1 MRSIR
6 GRFVFLLTLGFS
18 LCGCNG
24 GSHSSPA
31 PQPPS
36 ALSYAVSA
44 ATYTVGTAITPDTP
58 VVRGGAVTSYSVL
71 PALPAGLSLSRS
83 TGIISGTPTTVSAA
97 ANYTITASNA
107 AGSATATVSITV
119 NPAAPAALTY
129 ATNPALY
136 NVGVAVAANTPTNT
150 GGAVA
155 SYTVVPTLPWGL
167 SLNSTTGA
175 ISGIPAVAT
184 AQANYTVTAYN
195 AGGST
200 SATLSIT
207 VANGAPTNL
216 TYSNNAPVYTV
227 NTPIMVD
234 IPASTGGEP
243 QLYAISPALPA
254 RLAFNTSNGAI
265 SGTPAAAAPNSPYVV
280 TASNAFGSA
289 QATLNIT
296 IDAEATPNLAYSPS
310 TVVYTVGQ
318 AITPLPVANG
328 VAGSYSVNPPLP
340 EGLSLDGSSG
350 TISGTPSQVA
360 ATETYTVTET
370 TSSDNLTGAVSITV
384 DGVAPWA
391 QSIPNLDQTI
401 TPLAAAGS
409 QVQQLNPD
417 LADNPAWLASQ
428 AATTVVSPDGNTML
442 VLTSGYNRVFD
453 QGSNS
458 LTSFEGADSNEYV
471 FVYDISGGY
480 PIKKQV
486 LQVPVTYFGM
496 AWDPTSTSANA
507 HFYVSGC
514 SYDDVHT
521 FSNNGPNG
529 LWQEVGT
536 VLTKA
541 GALGHTTSAGLEG
554 VGLNAAP
561 PVGSVPVNSQ
571 VYVYPCAAGLALS
584 SSGQTMV
591 VANYYNDSISV
602 LTGGYGNWALQ
613 DVNATGNTAVTN
625 LDLRPGKSLMS
636 AASGTPGGEYP
647 FWVVIAGDDQASPST
662 AVAYISSIR
671 DREIDVVPLVQTVTS
686 SGQRNGPYAVSARIA
701 VKGQPNKMVM
711 NRAQT
716 LLFVAEDQ
724 TDTVDVIDIDPD
736 PTHAMTY
743 NTVIETIPVLA
754 PPELLPSTFYDS
766 GSNTEIANP
775 IYRGSNTNSL
785 VLSKDESQLYVTNG
799 NLNDVAVVQLTG
811 ENAGQTIGL
820 IPTGWYPN
828 SVSIDGTGFWMYVAN
843 AKSPTGPNPNWCYG
857 YGPTNFLPN
866 CFPNNQY
873 NPQQTKAGLQTFPIP
888 GAAQLQQL
896 TAQVATN
903 DRFSSTE
910 STSDQQTMAAV
921 SSGVKHVIYIIKE
934 NRTYDQVLG
943 DLTDKN
949 GMPIGDQD
957 PSLVQWGQAITPNQH
972 SLARTFVDLD
982 RFYASS
988 EVSYDGWLWSTAAQ
1002 CPDIDEHQFPV
1013 TYGFRALSIDAE
1025 GLNRSV
1031 NVGLPTLAE
1040 RVAADPLTPN
1050 DPDILPGQIPAGAPD
1065 GPNDEIATGFLWN
1078 AALRAGLTV
1087 RNYGF
1092 HIDTTCYNE
1101 PACAIPPIENPAASN
1116 TIVAYPTNAA
1126 LAPYTDPYFR
1136 GFDNNFPDYYR
1147 EQEWERDFD
1156 ANYASGGLPSLTLV
1170 RLMHDH
1176 TGNFSTAIDMVNTPE
1191 LMQADNDYAVGLLVE
1206 KIANSIYA
1214 QNTLIFVVEDDA
1226 QDGADH
1232 VDSHRTIAFIAGAYV
1247 KQGAVVSTPYTT
1259 VDFIRTMEEVL
1270 GLKQFLNIND
1280 ALGHPM
1286 TDVFTTT
1293 PQSWSFTATPSTYLY
1308 ATALPLP
1315 ALQAGVKIP
1324 RSTHNAAYWARVTK
1338 GLDFSDADRVDP
1350 LLYNRI
1356 LWKGMMHGRPLPPS
1370 LAADHPRDDDDD
1382 DRPAKAGNHSVSYHP
1397 SQSSDARQESKPERE

>member
-6 GRFVFLLTLGFS
+6 WTYVFLLAFGF
-18 LCGCNG
+18 LQCGCNG
-24 GSHSSPA
+24 GSNSNSTLL
-31 PQPPS
+31 PPS
-36 ALSYAVSA
+36 GLSYAVSA
-44 ATYTVGTAITPDTP
+44 ATFTVGTAIAADTP
-58 VVRGGAVTSYSVL
+58 TVSGGAVTSYSVT
-71 PALPAGLSLSRS
+71 PALPPGLSLNSS
-83 TGIISGTPTTVSAA
+83 TGAMGGTPTMVSAA
-97 ANYTITASNA
+97 ANYTIAASNA
-107 AGSATATVSITV
+107 AGSTTATVSITV
-119 NPAAPAALTY
+119 NPAAPATLAY
-129 ATNPALY
+129 ATNPATY
-136 NVGVAVAANTPTNT
+136 NVGVAIAANAPTST

-155 SYTVVPTLPWGL
+155 SYSVVPTLPWGL
-167 SLNSTTGA
+167 SLNSATGA
-175 ISGIPAVAT
+175 ISGIPTVAT
-184 AQANYTVTAYN
+184 AQGNYTVTAYN

-207 VANGAPTNL
+207 VANGAPANL
-216 TYSNNAPVYTV
+216 TYSNNTPVYTAD
-227 NTPIMVD
+227 TPIMVD
-234 IPASTGGEP
+234 LPASTGGEP
-243 QLYAISPALPA
+243 QLYAITPALPA
-254 RLAFNTSNGAI
+254 GLAFNTSNGAI
-265 SGTPAAAAPNSPYVV
+265 GGTPAAAAPSSPYIV

-296 IDAEATPNLAYSPS
+296 IDAEATPSLAYSPS

-318 AITPLPVANG
+318 AITPLAVSNG
-328 VAGSYSVNPPLP
+328 AFGNYSVTPPLP
-340 EGLSLDGSSG
+340 DGLTLDPSSG

-360 ATETYTVTET
+360 ATETYTVTDS

-409 QVQQLNPD
+409 QLQQLNPD

-428 AATTVVSPDGNTML
+428 AATTVVSPDGNTLL

-458 LTSFEGADSNEYV
+458 LTSFEAADSNEYV

-486 LQVPVTYFGM
+486 LQVPITYFGI
-496 AWDPTSTSANA
+496 AWDPTGTSANG

-514 SYDDVHT
+514 SHDDVHT

-529 LWQEVGT
+529 NWQEVGT
-536 VLTKA
+536 VLTKV
-541 GALGHTTSAGLEG
+541 GALGHITAMGLEG

-602 LTGGYGNWALQ
+602 LTGGYGKWALQ
-613 DVNATGNTAVTN
+613 DVNASGGTAVTN
-625 LDLRPGKSLMS
+625 LDLRPGKSLVS

-647 FWVVIAGDDQASPST
+647 FWVVIAGNDQASPST
-662 AVAYISSIR
+662 AVAYVSSIR
-671 DREIDVVPLVQTVTS
+671 DREIDVVPLSQTKTS
-686 SGQRNGPYAVSARIA
+686 SGQNGPYAVSARIA

-754 PPELLPSTFYDS
+754 PEGLLPASFYDS

-775 IYRGSNTNSL
+775 IYRGANTNSL
-785 VLSKDESQLYVTNG
+785 TLSKDESQIYVTNG

-811 ENAGQTIGL
+811 ENAGQTVGL

-828 SVSIDGTGFWMYVAN
+828 SVSIDGTGSWMYVAN
-843 AKSPTGPNPNWCYG
+843 AKSPTGPNPDWCYG

-888 GAAQLQQL
+888 SSSQLPQL
-896 TAQVATN
+896 TAQVASN
-903 DRFSSTE
+903 NRFSSTE
-910 STSDQQTMAAV
+910 SKSDQQTMAAV

-943 DLTDKN
+943 DLVDAN

-972 SLARTFVDLD
+972 SLARTFVTLD
-982 RFYASS
+982 HFYASS

-1031 NVGLPTLAE
+1031 NIGLPTLAA
-1040 RVAADPLTPN
+1040 RMAADPLTPN
-1050 DPDILPGQIPAGAPD
+1050 DPDILPGQTPAGAPD

-1092 HIDTTCYNE
+1092 HIDTTCYSE
-1101 PACAIPPIENPAASN
+1101 PACAIPLIANPAASN

-1156 ANYASGGLPSLTLV
+1156 ANYASGGLPSLSLV

-1176 TGNFSTAIDMVNTPE
+1176 TGSFGTAIDMVNTPE
-1191 LMQADNDYAVGLLVE
+1191 LMQADNDYAVGLLVQ

-1247 KQGAVVSTPYTT
+1247 KQGALVSTPYTT

-1293 PQSWSFTATPSTYLY
+1293 PQSWSFTATPSAYLY

-1315 ALQAGVKIP
+1315 AAAADMKIP
-1324 RSTHNAAYWARVTK
+1324 KSTHNAKYWARVTR

-1350 LLYNRI
+1350 LVYNRI
-1356 LWKGMMHGRPLPPS
+1356 LWKGMMHNKPLPLS
-1370 LAADHPRDDDDD
+1370 LRKAHSDDDDD
-1382 DRPAKAGNHSVSYHP
+1382 GPRKSREPAS
-1397 SQSSDARQESKPERE
+1397 